1 MKIPPPA
8 TDNLLNI
15 SVLDAQSQSG
25 RLKVANLT
33 KGVKAD
39 RLQFV
44 AELGPVAETDAADH
58 NWSATS
64 VVVNDGRA
72 YVTWHSNHQAATQ
85 ADKWGGAID
94 VIDIPADGS
103 DAPWAL
109 QLTAQNN
116 SIKLNQGYIANGRL
130 YLAGTGST
138 TGATVGSIA
147 LPITE
152 TSTLRYINLPGSS
165 ANGVELIGSNLIAA
179 TGYDGGA
186 YSFDANFDTAER
198 IGKVQV
204 NNIETPDKPFDSW
217 AGEKVNNNSY
227 GGKYVSG
234 GYVLRTDDNAGAIVP
249 VNNPSQPIALDV
261 PLTST
266 EKFAEAYDPETGEW
280 YPLDG
285 DKAAHYGKHTM
296 AIDGGFAYVGAGQN
310 GLHVYNLS
318 TGAPVW
324 SNGNSTTAVVSQGD
338 YIYAATGI
346 GLRVY
351 KKNTDGTLALYAY
364 EVDEYNADGTANS
377 STAASNGHSANFV
390 AVGGGYIFVAYGQTG
405 VRIYRLDEN
414 APEQPETLD
423 TTLEVPF
430 LDNYKDTKQIKP
442 DENGEFTVPEG
453 PTENIPEGK
462 EFAGWSTT
470 ENGTEPEYQPN
481 ETVEIPAGE
490 TTTLYPV
497 WKDKAVEYTYTITF
511 DLESTEGN
519 EVTGTA
525 PTVAPIKT
533 TDESYVYTVP
543 GQGDIKKEGFNF
555 KGWSILPSQ
564 QQGAGTETYGPLDI
578 NKNNKQT
585 YTLDKDHTSVTFY
598 PVWEMKTGGGST
610 GGSTGDEG

>member
-1 MKIPPPA
+1 MKIPPPT

-15 SVLDAQSQSG
+15 SVLNAQSQSG

-103 DAPWAL
+103 NAPWEL

-186 YSFDANFDTAER
+186 YSFDANFDTAES

-204 NNIETPDKPFDSW
+204 NNIATPNVTFDSW
-217 AGEKVNNNSY
+217 LGESVNNNSY
-227 GGKYVSG
+227 GGKYVTG
-234 GYVLRTDDNAGAIVP
+234 GYVLRTDDNVGAIVP

-266 EKFAEAYDPETGEW
+266 EKFAEAYDPEAGEW

-296 AIDGGFAYVGAGQN
+296 AIDGDFAYVGAGQN
-310 GLHVYNLS
+310 GLHVYNVS
-318 TGAPVW
+318 TGASVW
-324 SNGNSTTAVVSQGD
+324 SNNNSTTAVVSQGD

-351 KKNTDGTLALYAY
+351 KKNADGTLALYAY
-364 EVDEYNADGTANS
+364 DVDEYNADGTANS

-610 GGSTGDEG
+610 GGSTGDES

>member
-44 AELGPVAETDAADH
+44 AELGPVTGSDAADH
-58 NWSATS
+58 KWSATS

-72 YVTWHSNHQAATQ
+72 YVTWHSNHQAATH

-103 DAPWAL
+103 NAPWEL

-130 YLAGTGST
+130 YLAGTGSK

-186 YSFDANFDTAER
+186 YSFDANFDTAES

-204 NNIETPDKPFDSW
+204 NNIETPDMPFDSW

-227 GGKYVSG
+227 GGKYVTG
-234 GYVLRTDDNAGAIVP
+234 GYVLRTDDNAGEIVP
-249 VNNPSQPIALDV
+249 VNNPSQPVALDV

-266 EKFAEAYDPETGEW
+266 DKYAEAYDPETGEW
-280 YPLDG
+280 YPLTG
-285 DKAAHYGKHTM
+285 DQAAHYGKHTM

-310 GLHVYNLS
+310 GLHVYNVS

-324 SNGNSTTAVVSQGD
+324 SNANSTTAVVSQGD

-351 KKNTDGTLALYAY
+351 KKNADGTLALYAY

-414 APEQPETLD
+414 APEPEETLD
-423 TTLEVPF
+423 TTLSVPSV
-430 LDNYKDTKQIKP
+430 NSEDTKQVKP
-442 DENGEFTVPEG
+442 GEKGEFTAPNG
-453 PTENIPEGK
+453 PTDNIPADK

-470 ENGTEPEYQPN
+470 ENGTEPEYLPN

-511 DLESTEGN
+511 DLESTADN
-519 EVTGTA
+519 VVTGDKPADLTWTGA
-525 PTVAPIKT
+525 A
-533 TDESYVYTVP
+533 ESHEFEIP
-543 GQGDIKKEGFNF
+543 GQGNLAKEGYEF
-555 KGWSILPSQ
+555 KGWAKVPNKDQ
-564 QQGAGTETYGPLDI
+564 DATTPKYGVD
-578 NKNNKQT
+578 NKKL
-585 YTLDKDHTSVTFY
+585 TLTKDELNVTLY
-598 PVWEMKTGGGST
+598 PVWTLKQGST
-610 GGSTGDEG
+610 GAGGNEGDEF

>member
-15 SVLDAQSQSG
+15 SVLNAQSQSG

-44 AELGPVAETDAADH
+44 AELGPVAEIDAADH

-103 DAPWAL
+103 NAPWAL

-186 YSFDANFDTAER
+186 YSFDANFDTAES

-204 NNIETPDKPFDSW
+204 NNIATPNVTFDSW
-217 AGEKVNNNSY
+217 LGESVNNNSY
-227 GGKYVSG
+227 GGKYVTG
-234 GYVLRTDDNAGAIVP
+234 GYVLRTDDNVGAIVP

-266 EKFAEAYDPETGEW
+266 EKFAEAYDPEAGEW

-296 AIDGGFAYVGAGQN
+296 AIDGDFAYVGAGQN
-310 GLHVYNLS
+310 GLHVYNVS
-318 TGAPVW
+318 TGASVW
-324 SNGNSTTAVVSQGD
+324 SNNNSTTAVVSQVD

-351 KKNTDGTLALYAY
+351 KKNADGTLALYAY

-430 LDNYKDTKQIKP
+430 LDNYKDTKKIKP

-470 ENGTEPEYQPN
+470 ENGTEAEHQPGDK
-481 ETVEIPAGE
+481 VEIPAGD
-490 TTTLYPV
+490 TKILYPV

-519 EVTGTA
+519 EVTGDKPADMTWKGTA
-525 PTVAPIKT
+525 
-533 TDESYVYTVP
+533 ESHDFTVP
-543 GQGDIKKEGFNF
+543 GQGNIAKEGFDF
-555 KGWSILPSQ
+555 KGWSTEKGND
-564 QQGAGTETYGPLDI
+564 QGL
-578 NKNNKQT
+578 QT
-585 YTLDKDHTSVTFY
+585 TVYAPNTDNAKITLTKDNLNVTLY
-598 PVWEMKTGGGST
+598 PVWSIKQGGTGAGGS
-610 GGSTGDEG
+610 GGDDLGQ

>member
-44 AELGPVAETDAADH
+44 AELGPVAETDAAYH

-103 DAPWAL
+103 NAPWEL

-186 YSFDANFDTAER
+186 YSFDANFDTAES

-204 NNIETPDKPFDSW
+204 NNIATPNVTFDSW
-217 AGEKVNNNSY
+217 LGESVNNNSY
-227 GGKYVSG
+227 GGKYVTG
-234 GYVLRTDDNAGAIVP
+234 GYVLRTDDNVGAIVP

-266 EKFAEAYDPETGEW
+266 EKFAEAYDPEAGEW

-310 GLHVYNLS
+310 GLHVYNVS
-318 TGAPVW
+318 TGASVW
-324 SNGNSTTAVVSQGD
+324 SNNNSTTAVVSQGD

-351 KKNTDGTLALYAY
+351 KKNADGTLALYAY

-414 APEQPETLD
+414 ASEPEETKE
-423 TTLEVPF
+423 TTLNVPSVKSTETQ
-430 LDNYKDTKQIKP
+430 LIKP
-442 DENGEFTVPEG
+442 GEKGKFTAPEG
-453 PTENIPEGK
+453 PTENIPDGK

-470 ENGTEPEYQPN
+470 ENGTEVEYLPN
-481 ETVEIPAGE
+481 ETVEIPAGN

-519 EVTGTA
+519 EVTGDKPADMTWKGTA
-525 PTVAPIKT
+525 
-533 TDESYVYTVP
+533 ESHDFTVP
-543 GQGDIKKEGFNF
+543 GQGNIAKEGFDF
-555 KGWSILPSQ
+555 KGWATVKGND
-564 QQGAGTETYGPLDI
+564 QGL
-578 NKNNKQT
+578 QT
-585 YTLDKDHTSVTFY
+585 TVYAPNTDNATITLTKDNLNVTLY
-598 PVWEMKTGGGST
+598 PVWSIKQGGTGAGGS
-610 GGSTGDEG
+610 GGDDLGQ

>member
-1 MKIPPPA
+1 M
-8 TDNLLNI
+8 
-15 SVLDAQSQSG
+15 
-25 RLKVANLT
+25 
-33 KGVKAD
+33 
-39 RLQFV
+39 

-103 DAPWAL
+103 NAPWEL

-186 YSFDANFDTAER
+186 YSFDANFDTAES

-204 NNIETPDKPFDSW
+204 NNIATPNVTFDSW
-217 AGEKVNNNSY
+217 LGESVNNNSY
-227 GGKYVSG
+227 GGKYVTG
-234 GYVLRTDDNAGAIVP
+234 GYVLRTDDNVGAIVP

-266 EKFAEAYDPETGEW
+266 EKFAEAYDPEAGEW

-296 AIDGGFAYVGAGQN
+296 AIDGDFAYVGAGQN
-310 GLHVYNLS
+310 GLHVYNVS
-318 TGAPVW
+318 TGASVW
-324 SNGNSTTAVVSQGD
+324 SNNNSTTAVVSQGD

-351 KKNTDGTLALYAY
+351 KKNADGTLALYAY
-364 EVDEYNADGTANS
+364 DVDEYNADGTANS

>member
-1 MKIPPPA
+1 M
-8 TDNLLNI
+8 
-15 SVLDAQSQSG
+15 
-25 RLKVANLT
+25 
-33 KGVKAD
+33 
-39 RLQFV
+39 

-103 DAPWAL
+103 NAPWEL

-186 YSFDANFDTAER
+186 YSFDANFDTAES

-204 NNIETPDKPFDSW
+204 NNIATPNVTFDSW
-217 AGEKVNNNSY
+217 LGESVNNNSY
-227 GGKYVSG
+227 GGKYVTG
-234 GYVLRTDDNAGAIVP
+234 GYVLRTDDNVGAIVP

-266 EKFAEAYDPETGEW
+266 EKFAEAYDPEAGEW

-296 AIDGGFAYVGAGQN
+296 AIDGDFAYVGAGQN
-310 GLHVYNLS
+310 GLHVYNVS
-318 TGAPVW
+318 TGASVW
-324 SNGNSTTAVVSQGD
+324 SNNNSTTAVVSQGD

-351 KKNTDGTLALYAY
+351 KKNADGTLALYAY

>member
-1 MKIPPPA
+1 MKIPPT

-15 SVLDAQSQSG
+15 SVLNAQSQSG

-103 DAPWAL
+103 NAPWEL

-186 YSFDANFDTAER
+186 YSFDANFDTAES

-204 NNIETPDKPFDSW
+204 NNIATPNVTFDSW
-217 AGEKVNNNSY
+217 LGESVNNNSY
-227 GGKYVSG
+227 GGKYVTG
-234 GYVLRTDDNAGAIVP
+234 GYVLRTDDNVGAIVP

-266 EKFAEAYDPETGEW
+266 EKFAEAYDPEAGEW

-296 AIDGGFAYVGAGQN
+296 AIDGDFAYVGAGQN
-310 GLHVYNLS
+310 GLHVYNVS
-318 TGAPVW
+318 TGASVW
-324 SNGNSTTAVVSQGD
+324 SNNNSTTAVVSQGD

-351 KKNTDGTLALYAY
+351 KKNADGTLALYAY

>member
-1 MKIPPPA
+1 MKIPPA

-15 SVLDAQSQSG
+15 SVLNAQSQSG

-39 RLQFV
+39 RLQYV
-44 AELGPVAETDAADH
+44 AELGPVTGSDAAGH

-103 DAPWAL
+103 DASWAL
-109 QLTAQNN
+109 QLTAQND

-130 YLAGTGST
+130 YLAGTGSK

-165 ANGVELIGSNLIAA
+165 ANSVELNGTNLIAA

-204 NNIETPDKPFDSW
+204 NNIETPNETFDSW
-217 AGEKVNNNSY
+217 LGESVNNNSY
-227 GGKYVSG
+227 GGKYVTG
-234 GYVLRTDDNAGAIVP
+234 GCVLRTDDNAGAIVL

-266 EKFAEAYDPETGEW
+266 EKYAEAYDPETGKW
-280 YPLDG
+280 YEPAG
-285 DKAAHYGKHTM
+285 DQAAHYGKHTM
-296 AIDGGFAYVGAGQN
+296 AIDGDFAYVGAGQN
-310 GLHVYNLS
+310 GLHVYNVS
-318 TGAPVW
+318 TGTAAPVW
-324 SNGNSTTAVVSQGD
+324 SNGNSTTAVVSEGN

-351 KKNTDGTLALYAY
+351 KKNADGTLALYAY

-405 VRIYRLDEN
+405 VRIYRLNEN

-470 ENGTEPEYQPN
+470 ENGTEPEYLPN
-481 ETVEIPAGE
+481 ETVEIPAGN

-497 WKDKAVEYTYTITF
+497 WKDKAVEYTYIITF
-511 DLESTEGN
+511 DLESTPPDN
-519 EVTGTA
+519 EVTGEKPADMIWTG
-525 PTVAPIKT
+525 
-533 TDESYVYTVP
+533 TDESHEFTIP
-543 GQGDIKKEGFNF
+543 GQGNIAKEGFDF
-555 KGWSILPSQ
+555 KGWSTEKGED
-564 QQGAGTETYGPLDI
+564 QGL
-578 NKNNKQT
+578 QT
-585 YTLDKDHTSVTFY
+585 TVYAPNTDNAKITLTKDNLNVTLY
-598 PVWEMKTGGGST
+598 PVWSIKQGGTGAGGS
-610 GGSTGDEG
+610 GGDDLGQ